1 MLLVNAAELL
11 SYKAYYIDK
20 KMQKDAFKFSGELA
34 LNYDRYL
41 GPLMF
46 EPYAVDLVSR
56 INTEGV
62 KAVLEIACGTGRVTK
77 HLRNHF
83 APEVKLI
90 ATDFNADMMSI
101 AESKLNKGSVVFGIE
116 DAQNLSFTDN
126 SFDLVVCQF
135 GLMFLQDKKKGLSEA
150 LRVLKPGGTFIFNTW
165 DKTENIPLL
174 KLIFNDIILP
184 YFKDEDTTR
193 FLVPFSLFDTSI
205 LKGWM
210 EEAGFADVETNRVLL
225 ETGAPSAEEIV
236 NGYFRK
242 HALGGAVMAKNP
254 ADFDIVAGEMEKQVI
269 ARFGGINIELQ
280 FSAIL
285 VSGKKP

>member
-1 MLLVNAAELL
+1 ME
-11 SYKAYYIDK
+11 
-20 KMQKDAFKFSGELA
+20 KDAFKFSGELA

-41 GPLMF
+41 GPMMF

-90 ATDFNADMMSI
+90 ATDFNADMMNV
-101 AESKLNKGSVVFGIE
+101 AEGKLNDGSVVFGIE
-116 DAQNLSFTDN
+116 DAQNLSFADN
-126 SFDLVVCQF
+126 TFDLVVCQF

-150 LRVLKPGGTFIFNTW
+150 LRVLKPGGRFIFNTW
-165 DKTENIPLL
+165 DKTENTPLL

-184 YFKDEDTTR
+184 YFKDEDTSR
-193 FLVPFSLFDTSI
+193 FLVPFSLFDAAL

-210 EEAGFADVETNRVLL
+210 EETGFVNVETNQVLL
-225 ETGAPSAEEIV
+225 KTSAPSAEEIV

-242 HALGGAVMAKNP
+242 HALGAAVTAKNP
-254 ADFDIVAGEMEKQVI
+254 ADFDVVAAEMEKQLI
-269 ARFGGINIELQ
+269 AQFGETDIKLR
-280 FSAIL
+280 FSANL
-285 VSGKKP
+285 VSGIKP